1 MTIRRYAAA
10 EREEADRAR
19 REQVEKM
26 HGQLVERMATFDDR
40 ENWQAWLNFSRNFH
54 RYSFGNSLLIQIQAP
69 HATLVAGYR
78 AWQAKGHQ
86 VRKGERAIKVMAP
99 ILRKVPLTDS
109 VGNPVLDSNGDQRF
123 VREMVGVKPASVF
136 DVSQVEP
143 PPPPR
148 PVPVL
153 LEGQAPPGLW
163 DSLAELIAGEGFTLE
178 RGDCGGANGF
188 TDFDARVIRVRDD
201 IDELAQTKTLI
212 HEIGHVYTMG
222 PAERLTYAEQG
233 CRGLREVEAESV
245 AYVVLQAHR
254 IDSSQYTFNYV
265 AGWAS
270 QAAHGDSSKIDE
282 IVRATGEKVITA
294 AHRILAHT
302 QPEPTAEDELID
314 ARADR
319 VLAPR
324 AGQGLAAA
332 DGSHGR
338 TAGLPSWETIAEPSA
353 PIHTPAPTLA
363 QPRIE
368 LRV

>member
-1 MTIRRYAAA
+1 MAARHYTA
-10 EREEADRAR
+10 AQREEADQAR
-19 REQVEKM
+19 REQIEQM
-26 HGQLVERMATFDDR
+26 HQQLAERMKTFDDR
-40 ENWQAWLNFSRNFH
+40 ENWQNWLTFSRNFH
-54 RYSFGNSLLIQIQAP
+54 RYSFSNCLLIQIQAP

-86 VRKGERAIKVMAP
+86 VRKGEKAIKVMAP
-99 ILRKVPLTDS
+99 ILRKVPLLDS
-109 VGNPVLDSNGDQRF
+109 AGNPVFDANGDPRLT
-123 VREMVGVKPASVF
+123 RELVGVKPASVF

-143 PPPPR
+143 PPPTP
-148 PVPVL
+148 PAPIL
-153 LEGQAPPGLW
+153 LQGQAPPGLW
-163 DSLAELIAGEGFTLE
+163 DSLAELTAREGFTLE

-188 TDFDARVIRVRDD
+188 TSFDSGVIGVRDD

-212 HEIGHVYTMG
+212 HELGHVYTMG

-245 AYVVLQAHR
+245 AYVVLQAHN

-270 QAAHGDSSKIDE
+270 QAARGDSSKIDE
-282 IVRATGEKVITA
+282 IIRATGEKVITA

-314 ARADR
+314 ARADG
-319 VLAPR
+319 VIAPR
-324 AGQGLAAA
+324 SGRRLTAA
-332 DGSHGR
+332 DRSDGR
-338 TAGLPSWETIAEPSA
+338 TAGLASWETVAEPSA
-353 PIHTPAPTLA
+353 SIHAPVATVA
-363 QPRIE
+363 QPGIE